1 MYKKTDIILLF
12 FFMIKHTYKHIFIN
26 CANAIY
32 NYIKKLNICV
42 ILYDKYSLKLM
53 YLLILSTTRFSLNIQ
68 LIYIFTYTLSCIAT
82 GDLDWPL
89 DVLRAWYIF
98 LHLVVILICC
108 LGSSNDIFPFHLSI
122 KIFVYKMALWY
133 VVISKLKTHNASM
146 IGIYIY

>member
-1 MYKKTDIILLF
+1 
-12 FFMIKHTYKHIFIN
+12 MIKHTYEHIFIN

-82 GDLDWPL
+82 GDLD
-89 DVLRAWYIF
+89 
-98 LHLVVILICC
+98 
-108 LGSSNDIFPFHLSI
+108 
-122 KIFVYKMALWY
+122 
-133 VVISKLKTHNASM
+133 
-146 IGIYIY
+146 